1 MARPRSFDT
10 DIAIEKAMHVFWTH
24 GYEGAS
30 LPDLLDGMGLTRGSL
45 YKAFTD
51 KKTLFLKVLDHYESK
66 AVQAGVALLTNPE
79 IPNGADRIR
88 TMFTSAYQ
96 AVTQGDQRGCLL
108 CTAAAGPSAYDAEI
122 AAAVENG
129 LSELR
134 DGMAVALESSP
145 AHVDMD
151 AEGRRILADMLIA
164 QYVGLRT
171 MARARVADDTLR
183 NAVRSVGVM
192 LA

>member
-10 DIAIEKAMHVFWTH
+10 DVAIEKAMHVFWTH

-108 CTAAAGPSAYDAEI
+108 CTAAAGPSAYDAVI

-145 AHVDMD
+145 AHTDLN

>member
-10 DIAIEKAMHVFWTH
+10 DAAIEKAMQVFWTH

-51 KKTLFLKVLDHYESK
+51 KKTLFLKVLDHYEAK
-66 AVQAGVALLTNPE
+66 AVQAGVALLTDPS

-88 TMFTSAYQ
+88 AMFVSAYQ
-96 AVTQGDQRGCLL
+96 AVTDGDQRGCLL
-108 CTAAAGPSAYDAEI
+108 CTAAAGPSNYDTDI
-122 AAAVENG
+122 AAAVERG
-129 LSELR
+129 LTELR
-134 DGMAVALESSP
+134 DGMAVALAASP
-145 AHVDMD
+145 AHAKLD
-151 AEGRRILADMLIA
+151 ADGRGSLADMLIA

-171 MARARVADDTLR
+171 MARARVANETLQ

>member
-10 DIAIEKAMHVFWTH
+10 EVAIDKAMQVFWTH

-30 LPDLLDGMGLTRGSL
+30 LPDLLEGMGLTRGSL

-66 AVQAGVALLTNPE
+66 AVQAGVALLTDPA
-79 IPNGADRIR
+79 IPDGADRIR
-88 TMFTSAYQ
+88 AMFTSAYQ
-96 AVTQGDQRGCLL
+96 AVTDGDQRGCLL
-108 CTAAAGPSAYDAEI
+108 CTAAAGPSAYDRDI
-122 AAAVENG
+122 ARAVEAG

-134 DGMAVALESSP
+134 DGMAAALEASP
-145 AHVDMD
+145 AHADLD
-151 AEGRRILADMLIA
+151 AEGRRVLADVLIA
-164 QYVGLRT
+164 HYVGLRT

-183 NAVRSVGVM
+183 NAVRGVGLM
-192 LA
+192 LG